1 MKHSP
6 MAWNGSVG
14 LFLLVLC
21 YIIVI
26 GCSFSYLVA
35 SQTNS
40 KLTYVY
46 RLLDTVTDALTD
58 YQIDHH
64 IDGGT
69 LLGCIRDNGLLPN
82 DTDVQVTIHS
92 DDWDTL
98 KQVDFSKFGLV
109 KTREDDKVKG
119 YGRLISLRS
128 PDGQVSCDIHA
139 NPGFPYLETVTVTI
153 PNGETRTYNIPT
165 QSDLYL
171 TLLYGDWRVSSGK
184 HAAWPEF
191 FYSEL
196 LTSEYEP
203 YWDRYLYI
211 H

>member
-1 MKHSP
+1 
-6 MAWNGSVG
+6 MALMGPVG

-21 YIIVI
+21 YTIALV
-26 GCSFSYLVA
+26 CSFSYLVA

-40 KLTYVY
+40 KLTYMY
-46 RLLDTVTDALTD
+46 RLLDTVTDALKD
-58 YQIDHH
+58 YKIAHH
-64 IDGGT
+64 IDCGT
-69 LLGCIRDNGLLPN
+69 LLGCIRENGLLPN
-82 DTDVQVTIHS
+82 DTDVDVTIHL
-92 DDWDTL
+92 DDWDAL
-98 KQVDFSKFGLV
+98 KRIDFSKFGLV
-109 KTREDDKVKG
+109 KTREYDDVNG
-119 YGRLISLRS
+119 YGRLISVRS
-128 PDGQVSCDIHA
+128 PDETLYCDIYA

-153 PNGETRTYNIPT
+153 PNGETRTYNIPI

-171 TLLYGDWRVSSGK
+171 TLIYGDWRVPSGK